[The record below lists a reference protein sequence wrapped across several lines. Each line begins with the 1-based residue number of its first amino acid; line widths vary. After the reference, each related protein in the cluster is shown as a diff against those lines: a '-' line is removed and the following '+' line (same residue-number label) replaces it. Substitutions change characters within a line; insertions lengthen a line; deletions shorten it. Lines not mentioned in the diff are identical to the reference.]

1 MLKGRAGDALV
12 AHIFIRG
19 DRKRAMRGTPKT
31 ISLPRRLICDLMR
44 ASMDVPF
51 VSLSRSLNIRPLL
64 EARAGAMAPAGW
76 AAMFVKAFAIVARDE
91 PVLRTVYAKWP
102 WPSLYELPKSVA
114 LVAIARVEGG
124 EECVMPQRIAAPEAM
139 TLAAVD
145 TEIRRAKTAPIDDVP
160 MFRKIMRA
168 TRLPLPLRRLS
179 WAVGLNFGRQRGN
192 WFGSFA
198 VSSVAAYG
206 GGELHP
212 ITPGPFIVSYG
223 MVEPDQTIHVVIRWD
238 HRVTDAAPIA
248 RVLTRLEQVLNTEI
262 AAELRTAGVKPIRA
276 VRT

>member
-1 MLKGRAGDALV
+1 
-12 AHIFIRG
+12 
-19 DRKRAMRGTPKT
+19 
-31 ISLPRRLICDLMR
+31 MR

-64 EARAGAMAPAGW
+64 EARAGAATPAGW
-76 AAMFVKAFAIVARDE
+76 AATFVKAFALVARDE
-91 PVLRTVYAKWP
+91 PILRTVYAKWP
-102 WPSLYELPKSVA
+102 WPTFYELPNSVA
-114 LVAIARVEGG
+114 SVAIARVEDG

-139 TLAAVD
+139 ALAAVD
-145 TEIRRAKTAPIDDVP
+145 AEIRRGKTAPIADVP

-179 WAVGLNFGRQRGN
+179 WAIGLNFGRQRGN

-223 MVEPDQTIHVVIRWD
+223 LVEPDQTIHVVIRWD

-262 AAELRTAGVKPIRA
+262 AAELRAAGSKPIR
-276 VRT
+276 VVGT

>member
-1 MLKGRAGDALV
+1 
-12 AHIFIRG
+12 
-19 DRKRAMRGTPKT
+19 MRGTPKT

-76 AAMFVKAFAIVARDE
+76 AAMFVKAFAIVAKDE

-102 WPSLYELPKSVA
+102 WPTLYELPRSVA
-114 LVAIARVEGG
+114 LVAIARVEDG
-124 EECVMPQRIAAPEAM
+124 EECVLPQRIAAPEALP
-139 TLAAVD
+139 LAQVD
-145 TEIRRAKTAPIDDVP
+145 AEIRRAKTAPIADVP

-212 ITPGPFIVSYG
+212 VTPGPYIVSYG
-223 MVEPDQTIHVVIRWD
+223 VVEPDQTIHVVIRWD

-262 AAELRTAGVKPIRA
+262 AAELRAAGSKPIRA

>member
-1 MLKGRAGDALV
+1 
-12 AHIFIRG
+12 
-19 DRKRAMRGTPKT
+19 MRGIPKN

-44 ASMDVPF
+44 ASKDVPF
-51 VSLSRSLNIRPLL
+51 VSLSRSLHIRPLL
-64 EARAGAMAPAGW
+64 EARAGALAPAGW
-76 AAMFVKAFAIVARDE
+76 AAMFVKAFALVARDE
-91 PVLRTVYAKWP
+91 PILRTVYAKWP
-102 WPSLYELPKSVA
+102 WPMLYELPKSVA
-114 LVAIARVEGG
+114 LVAIARVEDG
-124 EECVMPQRIAAPEAM
+124 EECVMPQRIAAPEA
-139 TLAAVD
+139 LALAEID
-145 TEIRRAKTAPIDDVP
+145 AEIRRAKTAPIDDVP

-223 MVEPDQTIHVVIRWD
+223 VVEDDHTIHVVIRWD

-262 AAELRTAGVKPIRA
+262 AAELRAAGSKTIRA
-276 VRT
+276 VGT

>member
-1 MLKGRAGDALV
+1 
-12 AHIFIRG
+12 
-19 DRKRAMRGTPKT
+19 MRGTPKT
-31 ISLPRRLICDLMR
+31 ISLRRRLICDLMR
-44 ASMDVPF
+44 ASTGVPF

-64 EARAGAMAPAGW
+64 EARAVAMAPAGW
-76 AAMFVKAFAIVARDE
+76 AAIFVKAFAIVARDE

-102 WPSLYELPKSVA
+102 WPCLYELPKSVA
-114 LVAIARVEGG
+114 LIAVARVENG
-124 EECVMPQRIAAPEAM
+124 EECVLPQRIAAPEAM
-139 TLAAVD
+139 ALAAVD
-145 TEIRRAKTAPIDDVP
+145 AEIRRAKTAPIEDVP

-212 ITPGPFIVSYG
+212 VTPGPFIVSYG
-223 MVEPDQTIHVVIRWD
+223 VVQPDQTIHVVIRWD

-248 RVLTRLEQVLNTEI
+248 RVLTRLEQVLNAEI
-262 AAELRTAGVKPIRA
+262 AAELRASDPKPVRA
-276 VRT
+276 VAT

>member
-1 MLKGRAGDALV
+1 
-12 AHIFIRG
+12 
-19 DRKRAMRGTPKT
+19 MRGTPKT

-64 EARAGAMAPAGW
+64 EARAAAVAPAGW
-76 AAMFVKAFAIVARDE
+76 AAMFVKAFALVARDE
-91 PVLRTVYAKWP
+91 PILRTVYAKWP
-102 WPSLYELPKSVA
+102 WPMLYELPKSVA
-114 LVAIARVEGG
+114 LVAIARVEDG
-124 EECVMPQRIAAPEAM
+124 EECVMPQRIAAPEGMA
-139 TLAAVD
+139 LAAID
-145 TEIRRAKTAPIDDVP
+145 AEIRRAKTAPVDDVP

-223 MVEPDQTIHVVIRWD
+223 VVEADQSIHVVIRWD

-262 AAELRTAGVKPIRA
+262 ATELRAAGSKPIRA
-276 VRT
+276 VGA

>member
-1 MLKGRAGDALV
+1 
-12 AHIFIRG
+12 
-19 DRKRAMRGTPKT
+19 MRGTPKT

-51 VSLSRSLNIRPLL
+51 VSLSRSLNIRSLL
-64 EARAGAMAPAGW
+64 EARAGVLGPAGW
-76 AAMFVKAFAIVARDE
+76 AAIFVKAFALVARDE

-114 LVAIARVEGG
+114 LIAIARVEKG

-139 TLAAVD
+139 TLSAVD
-145 TEIRRAKTAPIDDVP
+145 AEIRRAKTAPIDDVP

-212 ITPGPFIVSYG
+212 VTPGPFIVSYG
-223 MVEPDQTIHVVIRWD
+223 VVEPDQTIHVVIRWD

-262 AAELRTAGVKPIRA
+262 AAELSAAGAKPIRA

>member
-1 MLKGRAGDALV
+1 
-12 AHIFIRG
+12 
-19 DRKRAMRGTPKT
+19 MRGTPKT

-44 ASMDVPF
+44 ASMGVPF
-51 VSLSRSLNIRPLL
+51 VSLSRPLNIRPLL
-64 EARAGAMAPAGW
+64 EARAAAVAPAGW
-76 AAMFVKAFAIVARDE
+76 AAIFVKAFALVARDE
-91 PVLRTVYAKWP
+91 PILRTVYAKWP

-114 LVAIARVEGG
+114 LVAIARIEDG
-124 EECVMPQRIAAPEAM
+124 EECVLPQRIAAPEALP
-139 TLAAVD
+139 LAAVD
-145 TEIRRAKTAPIDDVP
+145 AEIRRGKTAPVADVP

-179 WAVGLNFGRQRGN
+179 WAIGLNFGRQRGN

-212 ITPGPFIVSYG
+212 VTPGPYIVSYG
-223 MVEPDQTIHVVIRWD
+223 VVEEGQTIHVVIRWD
-238 HRVTDAAPIA
+238 HRVTDGAPIA

-262 AAELRTAGVKPIRA
+262 AAELRSAGSKPIR
-276 VRT
+276 VVGG

>member
-1 MLKGRAGDALV
+1 
-12 AHIFIRG
+12 
-19 DRKRAMRGTPKT
+19 MRGTPKT
-31 ISLPRRLICDLMR
+31 ISLRRRLICDLMH
-44 ASMDVPF
+44 ASMGVPF
-51 VSLSRSLNIRPLL
+51 VSLSRSLNIRPVL
-64 EARAGAMAPAGW
+64 EARAAATTPAGW
-76 AAMFVKAFAIVARDE
+76 AAMFVKAFALVARDE
-91 PVLRTVYAKWP
+91 PILRTVYAKWP
-102 WPSLYELPKSVA
+102 WPTLYELPKSVA
-114 LVAIARVEGG
+114 LVAIARIDHG
-124 EECVMPQRIAAPEAM
+124 EECVIPQRIAGPDTM

-145 TEIRRAKTAPIDDVP
+145 AEIRHAKTAPVGDVP

-179 WAVGLNFGRQRGN
+179 WAIGLNFGRQRGN

-223 MVEPDQTIHVVIRWD
+223 MVEADQTIHVVIRWD

-248 RVLTRLEQVLNTEI
+248 RVLTRLEQVLNAEI
-262 AAELRTAGVKPIRA
+262 AAELRSAGSKPIRA
-276 VRT
+276 VGT

>member
-1 MLKGRAGDALV
+1 
-12 AHIFIRG
+12 
-19 DRKRAMRGTPKT
+19 MRGKPKN

-44 ASMDVPF
+44 ASMEVPF

-64 EARAGAMAPAGW
+64 EARTGATAPAGW
-76 AAMFVKAFAIVARDE
+76 AAMFVKAFALVAKEE
-91 PVLRTVYAKWP
+91 PILRTVYAKWP
-102 WPSLYELPKSVA
+102 RPMLYELPKSVA
-114 LVAIARVEGG
+114 LVAIARVEDG

-139 TLAAVD
+139 ALAAVD
-145 TEIRRAKTAPIDDVP
+145 AEIRRAKTAPIDDVP

-179 WAVGLNFGRQRGN
+179 WAIGLNFGRQRGN

-212 ITPGPFIVSYG
+212 VTPGPFIVSYG
-223 MVEPDQTIHVVIRWD
+223 LVEPDQTIHVVIRWD

-248 RVLTRLEQVLNTEI
+248 RVLTRLEQVLNAEI
-262 AAELRTAGVKPIRA
+262 AAELRAAGPKPIRA

>member
-1 MLKGRAGDALV
+1 
-12 AHIFIRG
+12 
-19 DRKRAMRGTPKT
+19 MRGKRKN

-76 AAMFVKAFAIVARDE
+76 AALFVKAFALVARDE
-91 PVLRTVYAKWP
+91 PILRTVYAKWP
-102 WPSLYELPKSVA
+102 RPMLYELPTSVA
-114 LVAIARVEGG
+114 LVAVARIEDG

-139 TLAAVD
+139 ALAAVD
-145 TEIRRAKTAPIDDVP
+145 AEIRRAKTAPIEDVP

-179 WAVGLNFGRQRGN
+179 WAIGLNFGRQRGN

-223 MVEPDQTIHVVIRWD
+223 RVEPDHTIHVVIRWD

-262 AAELRTAGVKPIRA
+262 AAELRAAASKPIRA
-276 VRT
+276 VGT

>member
-1 MLKGRAGDALV
+1 
-12 AHIFIRG
+12 
-19 DRKRAMRGTPKT
+19 MRGKPKN

-51 VSLSRSLNIRPLL
+51 VSLSRSLNVRPLL
-64 EARAGAMAPAGW
+64 EARAGALAPAGW
-76 AAMFVKAFAIVARDE
+76 AAMFVKAFALIARDE
-91 PVLRTVYAKWP
+91 PILRTVYAKWP
-102 WPSLYELPKSVA
+102 RPMLYELPRSVA
-114 LVAIARVEGG
+114 LVAVARVEDG

-139 TLAAVD
+139 ALAAVD
-145 TEIRRAKTAPIDDVP
+145 AEIRRAKTAPFNDVP

-179 WAVGLNFGRQRGN
+179 WAIGLNFGRQRGN

-223 MVEPDQTIHVVIRWD
+223 VVELDQTIDVVIRWD
-238 HRVTDAAPIA
+238 HRVTDGAPIA

-262 AAELRTAGVKPIRA
+262 AAELRAGPKSIRA
-276 VRT
+276 VGG

>member
-1 MLKGRAGDALV
+1 
-12 AHIFIRG
+12 
-19 DRKRAMRGTPKT
+19 MRGKPKN
-31 ISLPRRLICDLMR
+31 ISLPRRLICDLMH

-76 AAMFVKAFAIVARDE
+76 AAMFVKAFALVARDE
-91 PVLRTVYAKWP
+91 PILRTVYAKWP
-102 WPSLYELPKSVA
+102 RPMLYELPKSVA
-114 LVAIARVEGG
+114 LVAIARVEDG

-139 TLAAVD
+139 ALAAVD
-145 TEIRRAKTAPIDDVP
+145 AEIRRGKTAPLEDVP

-168 TRLPLPLRRLS
+168 TRLPWPLRRLS
-179 WAVGLNFGRQRGN
+179 WAIGLNFGRQRGN

-212 ITPGPFIVSYG
+212 VTPGPYIVSYG
-223 MVEPDQTIHVVIRWD
+223 VVEPDQTIHVVIRWD

-262 AAELRTAGVKPIRA
+262 AAELRAAGSKPIRA

>member
-1 MLKGRAGDALV
+1 
-12 AHIFIRG
+12 
-19 DRKRAMRGTPKT
+19 MRGTPKT
-31 ISLPRRLICDLMR
+31 ISLPRRLIVDLMR
-44 ASMDVPF
+44 ASMGVPF
-51 VSLSRSLNIRPLL
+51 VSLSRALQIRPLI
-64 EARAGAMAPAGW
+64 EARAGAATPPGW
-76 AAMFVKAFAIVARDE
+76 AAIIVKAFALVARDE

-102 WPSLYELPKSVA
+102 WPTLYELPKSVA
-114 LVAIARVEGG
+114 LVAIARTEAG
-124 EECVMPQRIAAPEAM
+124 EDCVLPQRIAEPEAM
-139 TLAAVD
+139 ALAAID
-145 TEIRRAKTAPIDDVP
+145 AEIRRAKTAPIDDIP

-212 ITPGPFIVSYG
+212 VTPGPFIVSYD
-223 MVEPDQTIHVVIRWD
+223 VVQLDQTIKIVIRWD

-262 AAELRTAGVKPIRA
+262 AAELLAAGPKAIRA
-276 VRT
+276 VRS

>member
-1 MLKGRAGDALV
+1 
-12 AHIFIRG
+12 
-19 DRKRAMRGTPKT
+19 MRGTPKT

-76 AAMFVKAFAIVARDE
+76 AAMFVKAFALVARDE
-91 PVLRTVYAKWP
+91 PILRTVYAKWP
-102 WPSLYELPKSVA
+102 WPMLYELPKSVA
-114 LVAIARVEGG
+114 SVAIARVEDG
-124 EECVMPQRIAAPEAM
+124 EECVLPQRIAAPEAM
-139 TLAAVD
+139 ALAAID
-145 TEIRRAKTAPIDDVP
+145 DEIRRAKTAPVDDVP

-223 MVEPDQTIHVVIRWD
+223 VVQADQTIHVVIRWD

-248 RVLTRLEQVLNTEI
+248 RVLTRLEQVLNAEI
-262 AAELRTAGVKPIRA
+262 AAELRAAGSKPIRA
-276 VRT
+276 VGT

>member
-1 MLKGRAGDALV
+1 
-12 AHIFIRG
+12 
-19 DRKRAMRGTPKT
+19 MRGTSKT
-31 ISLPRRLICDLMR
+31 ISLPRRLIIDLMH
-44 ASMDVPF
+44 ASMGVPF
-51 VSLSRSLNIRPLL
+51 VSLSRSLDIGRLL

-76 AAMFVKAFAIVARDE
+76 AAMFVKAFALVARDE

-114 LVAIARVEGG
+114 SVAIARVEGG
-124 EECVMPQRIAAPEAM
+124 EECVIPQRIAGPEAM

-145 TEIRRAKTAPIDDVP
+145 AEIRRAKTAPIDEIP
-160 MFRKIMRA
+160 MFRKIMRV

-179 WAVGLNFGRQRGN
+179 WAIGLKFGRQRGN

-223 MVEPDQTIHVVIRWD
+223 VVGPDQTIHVVIRWD

-248 RVLTRLEQVLNTEI
+248 RVLTQLEQVLNTEI
-262 AAELRTAGVKPIRA
+262 AAELRAAGSKPIRA
-276 VRT
+276 VGT

>member
-1 MLKGRAGDALV
+1 
-12 AHIFIRG
+12 
-19 DRKRAMRGTPKT
+19 MRGTPKT
-31 ISLPRRLICDLMR
+31 ISLPRRLIIDLMH
-44 ASMDVPF
+44 ASMGVPF
-51 VSLSRSLNIRPLL
+51 VSLSRSLDIGPLL

-76 AAMFVKAFAIVARDE
+76 AAMFVKAFALVARDE

-102 WPSLYELPKSVA
+102 WPSLYELPTSVA
-114 LVAIARVEGG
+114 SVAIARVEGG
-124 EECVMPQRIAAPEAM
+124 EECVIPQRIAAPEAM

-145 TEIRRAKTAPIDDVP
+145 AEIRRAKTAPIDEIP

-179 WAVGLNFGRQRGN
+179 WAMGLNFGRQRGN

-223 MVEPDQTIHVVIRWD
+223 VVGPDQTIHVVIRWD
-238 HRVTDAAPIA
+238 HRVTDGAPIA

-262 AAELRTAGVKPIRA
+262 AAELQAAGPKPIRA
-276 VRT
+276 VGT

>member
-1 MLKGRAGDALV
+1 
-12 AHIFIRG
+12 
-19 DRKRAMRGTPKT
+19 MRGTPKP

-64 EARAGAMAPAGW
+64 EARAAAAAPAGW
-76 AAMFVKAFAIVARDE
+76 AATFVKAFALVARDE
-91 PVLRTVYAKWP
+91 PILRTVYAKWP
-102 WPSLYELPKSVA
+102 WPTFYELPNSVA
-114 LVAIARVEGG
+114 SVAIARVEDG

-139 TLAAVD
+139 ALAAVD
-145 TEIRRAKTAPIDDVP
+145 AEIRRGKTAPIDDVP

-179 WAVGLNFGRQRGN
+179 WAIGLNFGRQRGN

-223 MVEPDQTIHVVIRWD
+223 LVEPDQTIHVVIRWD

-262 AAELRTAGVKPIRA
+262 AAELRAAGAKPIR
-276 VRT
+276 VVGT

>member
-1 MLKGRAGDALV
+1 
-12 AHIFIRG
+12 
-19 DRKRAMRGTPKT
+19 MRGTPKT

-44 ASMDVPF
+44 ASMEVPF
-51 VSLSRSLNIRPLL
+51 VSLSRSLDIRPLL
-64 EARAGAMAPAGW
+64 DARANATSPAGW
-76 AAMFVKAFAIVARDE
+76 AAVFVKAFALVAAEE
-91 PVLRTVYAKWP
+91 PILRTVYAKWP
-102 WPSLYELPKSVA
+102 WPMLYELPKSVA

-124 EECVMPQRIAAPEAM
+124 EECVMPQRIAAPETM

-145 TEIRRAKTAPIDDVP
+145 AEIRRGKSAPIDDVP

-168 TRLPLPLRRLS
+168 TRLPQPLRRLA
-179 WAVGLNFGRQRGN
+179 WAIGLNFGRQRGN

-223 MVEPDQTIHVVIRWD
+223 VVEDVRTIHVVIRWD

-248 RVLTRLEQVLNTEI
+248 RVLTRLEQVLNNEI
-262 AAELRTAGVKPIRA
+262 AAELRASSPKP
-276 VRT
+276 VRVVGA